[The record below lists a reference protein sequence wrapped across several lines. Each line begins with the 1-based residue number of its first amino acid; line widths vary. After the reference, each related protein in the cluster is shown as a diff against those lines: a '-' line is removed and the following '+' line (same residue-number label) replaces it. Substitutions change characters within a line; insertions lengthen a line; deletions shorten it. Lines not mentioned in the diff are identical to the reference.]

1 MRLEVFNVE
10 HGACALITLDDGRRI
25 AIDCGHNSSTGWTL
39 HGHLRSLGTDWLDEL
54 WLTNLDQ
61 DHLSGLAALLGTTGI
76 GNILINP
83 TITPYWL
90 RAIKQDVGV
99 VSRDIEALLALMRAG
114 RVNLPFATLPASV
127 GVVYGWNAC
136 GASFSDTNN
145 LSLAAVVSMG
155 SVNVLFPGDLERR
168 GMQSVLHAPSFARAV
183 SNLHVLIAPHHGR
196 ENGCSQDLFDAMYPN
211 RPQLCVMSDGDM
223 QYESQETHDWYR
235 QRICGVQMRDGTTRR
250 ILTTR
255 RDGRI
260 TFDIPASGLGRVTT
274 DAEQRSLIVR
284 ALEDAS
290 PFRQSLASWPSPLP
304 ALRR

>member
-25 AIDCGHNSSTGWTL
+25 AIDCGHSSSTGWTL
-39 HGHLRSLGTDWLDEL
+39 HKHLESLGTDWLDEL

-61 DHLSGLAALLGTTGI
+61 DHLSGLAMLLGTTGI
-76 GNILINP
+76 GNILLNP
-83 TITPYWL
+83 TITPEWL
-90 RAIKQDVGV
+90 RAIKQEVGV

-114 RVNLPFATLPASV
+114 RVNLPFAPLPASV
-127 GVVYGWNAC
+127 SVVYGWNVC
-136 GASFSDTNN
+136 GVSFDDTNN

-155 SVNVLFPGDLERR
+155 LVNVLFPGDLERR
-168 GMQSVLHAPSFARAV
+168 GMRSVLHAPLFSSAV
-183 SNLHVLIAPHHGR
+183 RNLHVLIAPHHGR
-196 ENGCSQDLFDAMYPN
+196 ENGCSQDLFDAMYPH

-235 QRICGVQMRDGTTRR
+235 HRVGGVQMQDGVTRR

-255 RDGRI
+255 SDGRI
-260 TFDIPASGLGRVTT
+260 TLDIPASGLGRVTT
-274 DAEQRSLIVR
+274 DAEQRRLIVR
-284 ALEDAS
+284 ASDDAS
-290 PFRQSLASWPSPLP
+290 RFRPSLASWSLPMP

>member
-39 HGHLRSLGTDWLDEL
+39 HGHLESLGTDWLDEL

-61 DHLSGLAALLGTTGI
+61 DHLSGFAGLLRTTRI
-76 GNILINP
+76 GNILLNP
-83 TITPYWL
+83 SITPEWL
-90 RAIKQDVGV
+90 HAIKQEVGV
-99 VSRDIEALLALMRAG
+99 VSQDIEALLTLMRAG
-114 RVNLPFATLPASV
+114 RVNLPFAPLPAMVS
-127 GVVYGWNAC
+127 VVYAWNAC
-136 GASFSDTNN
+136 GVLFDDTNN

-168 GMQSVLHAPSFARAV
+168 GMRGVLQSPLFANAI

-196 ENGCSQDLFDAMYPN
+196 QNGCSQDLFDAICPT
-211 RPQLCVMSDGDM
+211 RPQLCIVSDGDI
-223 QYESQETHDWYR
+223 QHESQETHDWYR
-235 QRICGVQMRDGTTRR
+235 QRVCGVQMRDGTTRK

-260 TFDIPASGLGRVTT
+260 TFDIPAFGLGWVTT
-274 DAEQRSLIVR
+274 EAEQRRLIAR
-284 ALEDAS
+284 ALQEAS
-290 PFRQSLASWPSPLP
+290 PFRPSLASLSLP